1 MLRDLLIIGTLAT
14 GLVPWGSA
22 SEAPEP
28 APTGGREE
36 PTPVAVVIRELGP
49 EAARMG
55 LTKPSLEMEI
65 RRYLEA
71 SGYEVLNL
79 PRALRTPGSMV
90 FEVRVEVE
98 LQRDGRVRVTTLT
111 RKLSIRG
118 KPIRF
123 VLSHPYKV
131 A

>member
-1 MLRDLLIIGTLAT
+1 MLRDLLIIGTLAS

-22 SEAPEP
+22 GEAPEP
-28 APTGGREE
+28 APAGRAE

-55 LTKPSLEMEI
+55 LTKPDLEMEV
-65 RRYLEA
+65 RRHLED
-71 SGYEVLNL
+71 SGYEVLDL

-98 LQRDGRVRVTTLT
+98 LEGDGRVRVTTFT
-111 RKLSIRG
+111 RKLPLKGRLIRV
-118 KPIRF
+118 
-123 VLSHPYKV
+123 VLPHPYKV